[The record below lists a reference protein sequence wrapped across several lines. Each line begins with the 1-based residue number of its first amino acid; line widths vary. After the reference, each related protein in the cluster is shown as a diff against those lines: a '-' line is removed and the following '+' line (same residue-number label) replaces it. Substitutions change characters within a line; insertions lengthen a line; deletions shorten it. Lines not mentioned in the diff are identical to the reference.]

1 MDAVKRVLD
10 SGWVAGQGPASA
22 EFEREFKDK
31 FNYLN
36 AVAVNN
42 CTAALHLALLSL
54 GISRGDEVLVSDY
67 TYPAT
72 AHAVKYCGAKPVFVD
87 IHEETYNMNVTDAEE
102 KITKRTKVILPVHTF
117 GQAADLDAVHDLAQR
132 YDLKVIEDAAC
143 AVGTKFKG
151 KFVGADSDFACFS
164 FHARK
169 GITTGEGGMLTSN
182 KESLADH
189 ARMLSCF
196 GIQSAFNR
204 QSDEFI
210 VPSFMELGYNY
221 KLSDILSAI
230 GTEQLRK
237 LDEIIA
243 RKRALVNVYREE
255 LESMEKI
262 RVPFED
268 PNCGHIYQSFVC
280 LLEKGINRN
289 KLITDLK
296 AKGVGAQMGTYSCS
310 IQPVYGAPRD
320 CPVSED
326 VFKRAIALPLFTS
339 MTDSEVCK
347 VAEALE
353 ACLK

>member
-22 EFEREFKDK
+22 EFEREFKTK
-31 FNYLN
+31 FDYSN

-54 GISRGDEVLVSDY
+54 GIGRGDEVLVSDY

-72 AHAVKYCGAKPVFVD
+72 AHAVKYCGAEPVFVD
-87 IHEETYNMNVTDAEE
+87 IHEETYNMNVMDAEE
-102 KITKRTKVILPVHTF
+102 KITEHTKAIMPVHTF
-117 GQAADLDAVHDLAQR
+117 GQAADLKAVQDLAQR
-132 YDLKVIEDAAC
+132 YGLRVIEDAAC

-151 KFVGADSDFACFS
+151 KFVGAYSDFACFS

-182 KESLADH
+182 NESLAAH

-196 GIQSAFNR
+196 GVQSAFGR
-204 QSDEFI
+204 QAGGFT
-210 VPSFMELGYNY
+210 VPSFTELGYNY

-243 RKRALVNVYREE
+243 RKRFLVNVYRKE
-255 LESMEKI
+255 LESIEKVI
-262 RVPFED
+262 APFED
-268 PNCGHIYQSFVC
+268 PDCGHIYQSFVC
-280 LLEKGINRN
+280 LVDDSVNRN
-289 KLITDLK
+289 KLIQKLK
-296 AKGVGAQMGTYSCS
+296 EKGIGSQIGTYACHL
-310 IQPVYGAPRD
+310 QPVYD
-320 CPVSED
+320 SKQECPVSKR
-326 VFKRAIALPLFTS
+326 VFERALALPLHAE
-339 MTDSEVCK
+339 MTEEEVRVVVKKIGDCI
-347 VAEALE
+347 
-353 ACLK
+353 